1 MSNLQRTSIKIA
13 FALIGAFLFVYFGSK
28 TGWQRIADTIRDHAF
43 LIVAL
48 IVVFTLYHFLRTYT
62 LQLCIPAP
70 SNFWHVFNFRLA
82 GESFAYLAI
91 GTIAGEF
98 VKIVMARDRLPA
110 SDAATGIFAEKLI
123 YALSGAAFIISGLFA
138 AVFVLGKN
146 IVILSAISVLTAGFV
161 TLLYL
166 MSSGIRPFTSLLKRY
181 QNTSF
186 FQILI
191 RTEESLFRF
200 RTLYPKRFLGV
211 FLLNFVSFFYPVLET
226 GFIFR
231 ALGYDV
237 HFLQLWY
244 LQAVLKTV
252 NTANMILPA
261 NLGVFEAAH
270 AFVTQQ
276 LMMGAAVGILVAII
290 VRIRAIAWSLIGYLV
305 FVYLLHH
312 RKSTEPFTEYNQPL

>member
-13 FALIGAFLFVYFGSK
+13 FALIGAFLFAYFVSK
-28 TGWQRIADTIRDHAF
+28 TGWQRIAETIRDHAL

-48 IVVFTLYHFLRTYT
+48 IIVFTLYHFLRTYT

-98 VKIVMARDRLPA
+98 VKIAMARDKLSA

-138 AVFVLGKN
+138 AVFVFGKN
-146 IVILSAISVLTAGFV
+146 VMILSAISVLILGFV

-200 RTLYPKRFLGV
+200 RTLYPKRFLAV
-211 FLLNFVSFFYPVLET
+211 FLLNFVSFFYPVIET

-261 NLGVFEAAH
+261 NLGLFEAAH
-270 AFVTQQ
+270 AIVTKQ

-312 RKSTEPFTEYNQPL
+312 RKRTQPFTEYNQPL

>member
-1 MSNLQRTSIKIA
+1 MSNLQRNLIKIA
-13 FALIGAFLFVYFGSK
+13 FALIGAFLFVYFASK
-28 TGWQRIADTIRDHAF
+28 TGWQRIADTIHDHV
-43 LIVAL
+43 LLLVAL
-48 IVVFTLYHFLRTYT
+48 IIVFTLYHFLRTYT

-98 VKIVMARDRLPA
+98 IKIAMARDRLSA
-110 SDAATGIFAEKLI
+110 TDAATGIFAEKLI

-138 AVFVLGKN
+138 AVFVFGKN
-146 IVILSAISVLTAGFV
+146 VVILSAISVLALGFV
-161 TLLYL
+161 SLLYL

-181 QNTSF
+181 QNMSF

-200 RTLYPKRFLGV
+200 RTLYPKRFLAV
-211 FLLNFVSFFYPVLET
+211 FLLNFVSFFYPVIET

-231 ALGYDV
+231 ALGYNV

-244 LQAVLKTV
+244 LQSVLKIA

-270 AFVTQQ
+270 AMVTKQ
-276 LMMGAAVGILVAII
+276 LMMGAAAGILVAII
-290 VRIRAIAWSLIGYLV
+290 VRIRAIAWSFIGYLV
-305 FVYLLHH
+305 FVYLLQK
-312 RKSTEPFTEYNQPL
+312 RKYNQPL

>member
-1 MSNLQRTSIKIA
+1 MSNLQRNSIKIA
-13 FALIGAFLFVYFGSK
+13 FVIIGALLFAYFAGK
-28 TGWQRIADTIRDHAF
+28 TGWQRIADTIHDHALL
-43 LIVAL
+43 LIAL
-48 IVVFTLYHFLRTYT
+48 IVVFTLYHFLRTFT

-70 SNFWHVFNFRLA
+70 TNFWHVFNFRLA
-82 GESFAYLAI
+82 GEAFAYLTI

-98 VKIVMARDRLPA
+98 VKIAMARDRLSA

-138 AVFVLGKN
+138 AVFIFGKN
-146 IVILSAISVLTAGFV
+146 LMILSAISVLTVGFI

-181 QNTSF
+181 QNKPF
-186 FQILI
+186 FQTLI

-200 RTLYPKRFLGV
+200 RTLYPKRFLAV
-211 FLLNFVSFFYPVLET
+211 FLLNFVSFFYPVIET

-231 ALGYDV
+231 ALGYDMN
-237 HFLQLWY
+237 FLQLWY
-244 LQAVLKTV
+244 LQAVLKIA

-261 NLGVFEAAH
+261 NIGIFEAAH
-270 AFVTQQ
+270 VFVTKQ
-276 LMMGAAVGILVAII
+276 LMMGTAPGMLVAII

-305 FVYLLHH
+305 FVYLLHK
-312 RKSTEPFTEYNQPL
+312 RKQYNQPL